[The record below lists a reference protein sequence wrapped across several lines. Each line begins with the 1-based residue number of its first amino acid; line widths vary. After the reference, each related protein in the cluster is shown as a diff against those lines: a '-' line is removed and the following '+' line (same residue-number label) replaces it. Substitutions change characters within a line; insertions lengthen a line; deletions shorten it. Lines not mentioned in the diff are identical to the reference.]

1 MFYDGDVIKK
11 IINWDNSGLY
21 EHREIDT
28 ELLTRN
34 RQFILPKTAKG
45 KEKKITPTNLLAPI
59 PSGCILYITFYPLI
73 RARNVRNCIE
83 LPITDYEDV
92 KSITDLRKWL
102 ENYIKTCPA
111 DYFEKVHRMRTMV
124 HRTIKY
130 KVGDIF
136 RFEIDREHYGYG
148 IIIGKIHELLKY
160 GVFLEDHPMRNL
172 MTVPILTRIYFIKTK
187 NKNLTVEEL
196 SRIELLPADCMS
208 DNEIIWGTHEI
219 VGRKTL
225 NEKDIDFPIH
235 IGCRRNGNGSELYF
249 GWGSGLRKIAKFNL
263 DVLPEKIK
271 NGDFNNTGVSLG
283 LNIGA
288 LKRKLKGESEYNRFR
303 DILHPENRQIKDEI
317 FKLFGLPSQLNFD
330 DFNRENNGMT
340 KAEYVK
346 LNS

>member
-102 ENYIKTCPA
+102 ENYIKTCPS
-111 DYFEKVHRMRTMV
+111 DYFDKVHKMKTAV

-136 RFEIDREHYGYG
+136 RFEIDRENYGYG
-148 IIIGKIHELLKY
+148 LIIGKIRDLLKY
-160 GVFLEDHPMRNL
+160 GVYSEDHPMRNL